1 KSKQTNIGTVVA
13 GSVQAIIGVLYKDK
27 ARIFP
32 LRYNGPQHTKKFI
45 HDHILSR
52 EVDMQDIIQINDVK
66 RELHALMRRKNQEPP
81 IARLKGESGA
91 HSGAPVFVVGVYSD
105 VEKLG
110 EGFGSSKA
118 MAEFRAF
125 KDALMKYYLTEV
137 KDFTLPSTINTP
149 EKQISYIPTI
159 VGDTPPKL

>member
-27 ARIFP
+27 ACISLFD
-32 LRYNGPQHTKKFI
+32 TI
-45 HDHILSR
+45 

-66 RELHALMRRKNQEPP
+66 RELHALMRRKNKEPP

-91 HSGAPVFVVGVYSD
+91 HSGVPVFVVGVYSD
-105 VEKLG
+105 VEQLG

-125 KDALMKYYLTEV
+125 KDALVKYYLTEV

-149 EKQISYIPTI
+149 EKQNSYVPTI